1 MTNPLD
7 YCPKKIT
14 HQLAIII
21 IIWVIYQL
29 FISISFDINSN
40 SNNIDSNISIR
51 FSNENNIPHTIRH
64 PIMNKI
70 EYNPYPHIPKFKPR
84 NTEFIHPNE
93 KSKHCK
99 YKGKVFVIGMMKTGT
114 NTLRQALEQL

>member
-29 FISISFDINSN
+29 FISISY
-40 SNNIDSNISIR
+40 SIR